1 MTKEEK
7 EIKGKDQSQKDQ
19 SQKDQSQKDQSQ
31 KDQSQKD
38 QPNNVVDMLLGKN
51 QQQPRTL
58 DSETMILETQKR
70 VWGALKRGYEYSGLI
85 DESDK
90 YLRKNVFSKL
100 DMVVLYVDLVGST
113 TMTLE
118 MPEEKIAI
126 IVSSFSQEMAAVIRQ
141 HRGYVLKFVGDAVIG
156 YFVAEENGLLAADNA
171 VNCAKSM
178 ISVIQKGINP
188 ILNQYDYP
196 DLMVKIGVDF
206 GQNIVVRYGA
216 DVENS
221 HVDLMGP
228 AMNIASKIQNMAKPN
243 QILIGNDVFERLHPN
258 SQEDFV
264 QIVWS
269 GDEWKYRSRRTGE
282 IYNVFEYG
290 RKT

>member
-1 MTKEEK
+1 MIILVDEK
-7 EIKGKDQSQKDQ
+7 NDLNAESNE
-19 SQKDQSQKDQSQ
+19 SE
-31 KDQSQKD
+31 
-38 QPNNVVDMLLGKN
+38 PNVVDMLLSKN
-51 QQQPRTL
+51 KVKTL

-70 VWGALKRGYEYSGLI
+70 VWGALKKGYEYTGVSN
-85 DESDK
+85 DSDQF
-90 YLRKNVFSKL
+90 LRKNVFSKL

-126 IVSSFSQEMAAVIRQ
+126 IISSFSQEMAAVIRQ
-141 HRGYVLKFVGDAVIG
+141 HHGYVLKFVGDAVIG
-156 YFVAEENGLLAADNA
+156 YFIAEGNGLLATDHA
-171 VNCAKSM
+171 VTCAKSM

-216 DVENS
+216 DPEQS

-228 AMNIASKIQNMAKPN
+228 AMNIAAKIQNMAKPN
-243 QILIGNDVFERLHPN
+243 QILIGDDVFQRLHPN
-258 SQEDFV
+258 SQREFT
-264 QIVWS
+264 QIIWKNN
-269 GDEWKYRSRRTGE
+269 EWKYRSRLTGRLYTVYE
-282 IYNVFEYG
+282 H
-290 RKT
+290 KD

>member
-1 MTKEEK
+1 MTDNN
-7 EIKGKDQSQKDQ
+7 KDKLTDTQKSDP
-19 SQKDQSQKDQSQ
+19 S
-31 KDQSQKD
+31 
-38 QPNNVVDMLLGKN
+38 NMVDMLLSKSN
-51 QQQPRTL
+51 QETL
-58 DSETMILETQKR
+58 DSDTMILETQKR
-70 VWGALKRGYEYSGLI
+70 VWGALKKGYEYSGSI
-85 DESDK
+85 NESDQF
-90 YLRKNVFSKL
+90 LRKNVFQKL

-126 IVSSFSQEMAAVIRQ
+126 IVSSFSQEMASVIRQ
-141 HRGYVLKFVGDAVIG
+141 HHGYVLKFVGDAVIG
-156 YFVAEENGLLAADNA
+156 YFVAEESGLLAADNA

-216 DVENS
+216 DVEHS

-228 AMNIASKIQNMAKPN
+228 AMNIAAKIQNMAKPN
-243 QILIGNDVFERLHPN
+243 QILIGSDVYQRIHPTTQKEF
-258 SQEDFV
+258 SQ
-264 QIVWS
+264 IIWKNN
-269 GDEWKYRSRRTGE
+269 EWKYRSRLTGE
-282 IYNVFEYG
+282 IYNVYEFKG
-290 RKT
+290 

>member
-1 MTKEEK
+1 MTEN
-7 EIKGKDQSQKDQ
+7 KD
-19 SQKDQSQKDQSQ
+19 
-31 KDQSQKD
+31 
-38 QPNNVVDMLLGKN
+38 NVNDSHKSDPSNMVDMLLSKN
-51 QQQPRTL
+51 SQETL
-58 DSETMILETQKR
+58 DSDTMILETQKR
-70 VWGALKRGYEYSGLI
+70 VWGALKKGYEYSGSI
-85 DESDK
+85 NESDQF
-90 YLRKNVFSKL
+90 LRKNIFSKL

-141 HRGYVLKFVGDAVIG
+141 HHGYVLKFVGDAVIG
-156 YFVAEENGLLAADNA
+156 YFVADENGLFAADNA

-216 DVENS
+216 DVVNS
-221 HVDLMGP
+221 PVDLMGP
-228 AMNIASKIQNMAKPN
+228 AMNIAAKIQNMAKPN
-243 QILIGNDVFERLHPN
+243 QILIGSDVYQRIHPVTQKEF
-258 SQEDFV
+258 SQ
-264 QIVWS
+264 IIWKNN
-269 GDEWKYRSRRTGE
+269 EWKYRSRLTGE
-282 IYNVFEYG
+282 IYNIYEFKG
-290 RKT
+290 

>member
-1 MTKEEK
+1 MNKEEK
-7 EIKGKDQSQKDQ
+7 EKEKKEEIKKEL
-19 SQKDQSQKDQSQ
+19 
-31 KDQSQKD
+31 
-38 QPNNVVDMLLGKN
+38 PNADKTNNIVDMLLGKN
-51 QQQPRTL
+51 PQ
-58 DSETMILETQKR
+58 ETVDYDTMLLETQKR
-70 VWGALKRGYEYSGLI
+70 VWGALKKGYQYSGLI

-90 YLRKNVFSKL
+90 FLRKHVFLKL

-126 IVSSFSQEMAAVIRQ
+126 IISSFSQEMATVIRQ
-141 HRGYVLKFVGDAVIG
+141 HHGYVLKFVGDAVIG
-156 YFVAEENGLLAADNA
+156 YFIAEGNGLLAADNA
-171 VNCAKSM
+171 VTCAKSM
-178 ISVIQKGINP
+178 ISIIQKGINP

-228 AMNIASKIQNMAKPN
+228 AMNIAAKIQNMAKPN
-243 QILIGNDVFERLHPN
+243 QILIGSDVFERLHPI
-258 SQEDFV
+258 SQKEFV
-264 QIVWS
+264 QIVWKNH
-269 GDEWKYRSRRTGE
+269 EWKYRSRRNGE
-282 IYNVFEYG
+282 IYNVFEH
-290 RKT
+290 KDI

>member
-1 MTKEEK
+1 MSKELENN
-7 EIKGKDQSQKDQ
+7 ESEQISDTSNQK
-19 SQKDQSQKDQSQ
+19 
-31 KDQSQKD
+31 
-38 QPNNVVDMLLGKN
+38 NYVVDMLLSKN
-51 QQQPRTL
+51 NQKTL

-70 VWGALKRGYEYSGLI
+70 VWGALKKGYEYSGVI
-85 DESDK
+85 DESDEF
-90 YLRKNVFSKL
+90 LRKHVFSKL

-141 HRGYVLKFVGDAVIG
+141 HHGYVLKFVGDAVIG
-156 YFVAEENGLLAADNA
+156 YFIGEGNGLLASDNA
-171 VNCAKSM
+171 VSCAKSM
-178 ISVIQKGINP
+178 ISIIQKGINP
-188 ILNQYDYP
+188 ILDQYDYP

-216 DVENS
+216 DVKNS

-243 QILIGNDVFERLHPN
+243 QILIGDDVYQRLHPS
-258 SQEDFV
+258 SQKDFT
-264 QIVWS
+264 QIIWRE
-269 GDEWKYRSRRTGE
+269 DEWKYRSRITGA
-282 IYNVFEYG
+282 IYNVFEF
-290 RKT
+290 KE

>member
-1 MTKEEK
+1 MSEEPK
-7 EIKGKDQSQKDQ
+7 SDNIESEEIPENNKSESQ
-19 SQKDQSQKDQSQ
+19 
-31 KDQSQKD
+31 
-38 QPNNVVDMLLGKN
+38 NTMVDMLLSTN
-51 QQQPRTL
+51 QEKVL

-70 VWGALKRGYEYSGLI
+70 VWGALKKGYEYSGVI
-85 DESDK
+85 DDSDK

-100 DMVVLYVDLVGST
+100 DMMVLYVDLVGST

-126 IVSSFSQEMAAVIRQ
+126 IISSFAQEMASVIRQ
-141 HRGYVLKFVGDAVIG
+141 HNGYVLKFVGDAVIG
-156 YFVAEENGLLAADNA
+156 YFIAEGNGLLAADNA

-216 DVENS
+216 DAENS

-228 AMNIASKIQNMAKPN
+228 AMNIAAKIQNMAKPN
-243 QILIGNDVFERLHPN
+243 QILIGSDVFQRLHPT
-258 SQEDFV
+258 SQKEFTKIIW
-264 QIVWS
+264 QNN
-269 GDEWKYRSRRTGE
+269 EWKYRSRRTGE
-282 IYNVFEYG
+282 LYEVYEHKG
-290 RKT
+290 

>member
-1 MTKEEK
+1 MTEK
-7 EIKGKDQSQKDQ
+7 KDDTKGSQK
-19 SQKDQSQKDQSQ
+19 SSPS
-31 KDQSQKD
+31 SM
-38 QPNNVVDMLLGKN
+38 VDMLLSKN
-51 QQQPRTL
+51 SQETL
-58 DSETMILETQKR
+58 DSDTMILETQKR
-70 VWGALKRGYEYSGLI
+70 VWGALKKGYEYSGSI
-85 DESDK
+85 NESEQF
-90 YLRKNVFSKL
+90 LRENVFSKL

-118 MPEEKIAI
+118 MPEEKIATI
-126 IVSSFSQEMAAVIRQ
+126 ISSFSQEMAAVIRQ
-141 HRGYVLKFVGDAVIG
+141 HHGYVLKFVGDAVIG

-216 DVENS
+216 DARNS

-228 AMNIASKIQNMAKPN
+228 AMNIAAKIQNMAKPN
-243 QILIGNDVFERLHPN
+243 QILIGNDVYQRIHP
-258 SQEDFV
+258 STQQEFS
-264 QIVWS
+264 QIVWKNN
-269 GDEWKYRSRRTGE
+269 EWKYRSRLTGE
-282 IYNVFEYG
+282 IYNIYEFKG
-290 RKT
+290 

>member
-1 MTKEEK
+1 MSEDNK
-7 EIKGKDQSQKDQ
+7 QKD
-19 SQKDQSQKDQSQ
+19 SQQESNASDKSNSL
-31 KDQSQKD
+31 
-38 QPNNVVDMLLGKN
+38 VDMLLSKN
-51 QQQPRTL
+51 TQQTL
-58 DSETMILETQKR
+58 DSDTMILETQKR
-70 VWGALKRGYEYSGLI
+70 VWGALKKGYEYSGVI
-85 DESDK
+85 DESDQF
-90 YLRKNVFSKL
+90 LRKHVFSKL

-141 HRGYVLKFVGDAVIG
+141 HHGYVLKFVGDAVIG
-156 YFVAEENGLLAADNA
+156 YFIGEGNGLLASDNA
-171 VNCAKSM
+171 VSCAKSM

-216 DVENS
+216 DVVNS

-228 AMNIASKIQNMAKPN
+228 AMNIAAKIQNMAKPN
-243 QILIGNDVFERLHPN
+243 QILIGDDVFQRLHPS
-258 SQEDFV
+258 SQKDFT
-264 QIVWS
+264 QIVWKA
-269 GDEWKYRSRRTGE
+269 DEWKYRSRITGA
-282 IYNVFEYG
+282 IYNVFEF
-290 RKT
+290 KD